1 MKDLMDK
8 LSIIKL
14 KEQGYSNRKVEKL
27 LKINRKTVS
36 KYWNEYLENLNKLTN
51 EKDNSKIVEI
61 QEAITSEPKYNT
73 QSRMRRKLTDDFFTQ
88 LQNILESEEEKKKIL
103 GTNKQCL
110 TKIQIYEILKKSGF
124 NVGYSTVV
132 AEINKIKQSGN
143 ECFIRQDY
151 EFGDRLEYDFGEV
164 KLVINGIIKKYYM
177 AVLSSPAGNFRWC
190 YLYDNCKKD
199 VFMDSHVKFF
209 KMIGGVWKEVV
220 YDNMRNVVS
229 KFLGKNEKELNE
241 DLIKMSLYYGFNIN
255 VTNAFSGNEKGYV
268 EGSVKYLRNKIFA
281 ENYKFP
287 SEETAIEYMESQL
300 IKLNENSK
308 IEEEKKFL
316 KPTKPPL
323 ELANIKESVVN
334 KYSFIQI
341 ENNFYSV
348 PEYLVG
354 FTVTSKIY
362 YNKILIYSNNEFVC
376 EHKKLDG
383 NKKIS
388 ADIRHYLKTLTF
400 KPGALKNSY
409 VLKSNPKLKS
419 IFDKYYTNNPKKFID
434 IISKNK
440 ENIILIGTP
449 GAGKTHYAIG
459 LGMKACIEGKSVL
472 FVSVPNLIIE
482 LREALSRSALNA
494 YKKKFEKY
502 DLVILDE
509 LGYVSFDKEGCEI
522 LFNLLSNRNDKG
534 SIIITT
540 NLTFD
545 RWEEIFKD
553 AMLTGAM
560 VDRLAYKAHILDI
573 SRDISHRYEE
583 TLSWKE
589 NK

>member
-1 MKDLMDK
+1 MKNLMDK
-8 LSIIKL
+8 SSIIKL

-27 LKINRKTVS
+27 LKINRKTVG
-36 KYWNEYLENLNKLTN
+36 KYWNEYLDNLNKLN
-51 EKDNSKIVEI
+51 VENDELKITQI
-61 QEAITSEPKYNT
+61 QEAITSAPKYNT
-73 QSRMRRKLTDDFFTQ
+73 QSRMRRKLTDDFFAQ

-132 AEINKIKQSGN
+132 AEINKIKHSGN

-164 KLVINGIIKKYYM
+164 KLVINGIVKRYYI

-199 VFMDSHVKFF
+199 VFMDSHVRFF
-209 KMIGGVWKEVV
+209 EMIGGVWKEVV

-229 KFLGKNEKELNE
+229 KFIGKNEKELNE
-241 DLIKMSLYYGFNIN
+241 DLVKMSLYYGFNIN

-281 ENYKFP
+281 ENYKFN
-287 SEETAIEYMESQL
+287 SEEAAIQYMESQL

-308 IEEEKKFL
+308 IEEEKKVL
-316 KPTKPPL
+316 KPTKPTL

-354 FTVTSKIY
+354 YTVTSKIY

-376 EHKKLDG
+376 EHKKIDG
-383 NKKIS
+383 TKKIS
-388 ADIRHYLKTLTF
+388 ANIRHFLKTLTF

-419 IFDKYYTNNPKKFID
+419 IYDRYYTNNPKKFID

-440 ENIILIGTP
+440 EKTDEEIEKILLTNSENLADIAKYSNNI
-449 GAGKTHYAIG
+449 
-459 LGMKACIEGKSVL
+459 
-472 FVSVPNLIIE
+472 N
-482 LREALSRSALNA
+482 
-494 YKKKFEKY
+494 
-502 DLVILDE
+502 
-509 LGYVSFDKEGCEI
+509 
-522 LFNLLSNRNDKG
+522 
-534 SIIITT
+534 
-540 NLTFD
+540 NLT
-545 RWEEIFKD
+545 R
-553 AMLTGAM
+553 AQTSM
-560 VDRLAYKAHILDI
+560 Y
-573 SRDISHRYEE
+573 
-583 TLSWKE
+583 
-589 NK
+589 NKIMIGVVNK